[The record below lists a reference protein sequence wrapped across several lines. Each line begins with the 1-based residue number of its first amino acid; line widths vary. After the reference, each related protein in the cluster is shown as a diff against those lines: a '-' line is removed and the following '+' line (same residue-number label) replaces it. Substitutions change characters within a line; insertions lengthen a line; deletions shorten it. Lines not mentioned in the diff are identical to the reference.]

1 MKKGYYIMA
10 KDRTNFNMQLTT
22 TQKEIMDFATEVIY
36 VDYGFSKADT
46 VIELF
51 RKCAL
56 DYLGMNFENRIDDET
71 LLYLLKD
78 QKRFEDMGIIRAVGI
93 EKYQALIDES
103 KLKNPNLDYSYMESL
118 LEDFKNGK
126 TEKSYDLVAKED

>member
-1 MKKGYYIMA
+1 MA
-10 KDRTNFNMQLTT
+10 KDRTNFNMQLTM
-22 TQKEIMDFATEVIY
+22 TQKEIMDFVTEVIY
-36 VDYGFSKADT
+36 GDYGFSKADA

-51 RKCAL
+51 RQSAI
-56 DYLGMNFENRIDDET
+56 DYLGMDFKNRVDDEI

-78 QKRFEDMGIIRAVGI
+78 QKRFEDMGIIRTLGP

-103 KLKNPNLDYSYMESL
+103 KAVNPNIDYSYMESL
-118 LEDFKNGK
+118 LEDYKNGK